1 MAGTQHSEETGYPQK
16 ADAESCCAHLVGLHD
31 PTSRPKPILPSVSIQ
46 PELVAATAVVRVADH
61 PLHRGRIHRLARSG
75 ELVRVLPGTYVP
87 ASALTDRHTRLA
99 AACAW
104 APHAC
109 LWGRSALDAAS
120 GCLDPIG
127 RGEQIHLAGPPRHPQ
142 AGIDWYAVKVP
153 ERFITTAGALRFAH
167 PLLAAASLASTD
179 GGIAVDMLMLADPAA
194 MADLPAVTDWFER
207 RVGNGARRAVLAEVR
222 RRPWSGLERELH
234 RLLRHSRIGG
244 WRANVEVA
252 TPLGRCVPDV
262 VFDDVPL
269 VLEVD
274 SWEYHAS
281 QEAFELDRR
290 RQNGLMLAGYRL
302 LRFTAPMITGDPARV
317 VGAIRTIRRR
327 LRGT

>member
-1 MAGTQHSEETGYPQK
+1 M
-16 ADAESCCAHLVGLHD
+16 
-31 PTSRPKPILPSVSIQ
+31 SIQ
-46 PELVAATAVVRVADH
+46 PELVAAPAVVRVADH

-99 AACAW
+99 AASLW

-120 GCLDPIG
+120 GCLDPFG
-127 RGEQIHLAGPPRHPQ
+127 RGEQIHLAGAPRHPQ
-142 AGIDWYAVKVP
+142 AGIDWYAAEVP
-153 ERFITTAGALRFAH
+153 GRFITTAGGLRFAH
-167 PLLAAASLASTD
+167 PLLAAAALASTD
-179 GGIAVDMLMLADPAA
+179 GGMAIDKLLLADPAA
-194 MADLPAVTDWFER
+194 LADLPAVTEWFER
-207 RVGNGARRAVLAEVR
+207 RAGNGARRAVLAEVR
-222 RRPWSGLERELH
+222 QRPWSGLERQLH
-234 RLLRHSRIGG
+234 RLLRQARIGG

-252 TPLGRCVPDV
+252 TAQGTCVTDV
-262 VFDDVPL
+262 RFDDVPL

-290 RQNGLMLAGYRL
+290 RQNGLILAGYRV
-302 LRFTAPMITGDPARV
+302 LRFTAPMITGEPAQV
-317 VGAIRTIRRR
+317 IGAIRALRRQ
-327 LRGT
+327 LHGT